1 MNRILIVG
9 LGSIGLRH
17 LNCLLE
23 IGEYN
28 IGALRS
34 NSGNLTQ
41 DLTVLEKIKI
51 FTDINDAIGW
61 NPTHVIISNPT
72 SLHLHYF
79 KIFSK
84 LNLKVLVEKPFFGDI
99 DFNSLNNN
107 LLEIIK
113 NTHGMV
119 GFNLRFH
126 GLFKEIKKIVLS
138 SVYGKPL
145 SACLMVGYYL
155 PFWHPYE
162 DYRKSYVANKNL
174 GGGAIRTLSHEIDLS
189 QYFFGNFKRIFA
201 KLSKVSELEIDVDD
215 TADILLEAELC
226 TRISIHI
233 DLLSPQIKRKGYI
246 YFEKGYLEYDF
257 IKTQIEYTSY
267 EMKQS
272 QVIYNQKED
281 YNLQYKS
288 QLMDFLRDCNDT
300 GCTFSEGLEVDKLV
314 AYSIISNNK
323 GVEICLT

>member
-28 IGALRS
+28 IGALRT
-34 NSGNLTQ
+34 NRGTLTP
-41 DLTVLEKIKI
+41 DLSLLEKIKI
-51 FTDINDAIGW
+51 FTDLNEAIGW

-72 SLHLHYF
+72 SLHSHYF

-84 LNLKVLVEKPFFGDI
+84 LNLQVFVEKPFLGDI
-99 DFNSLNNN
+99 DLTLLSDDFLN
-107 LLEIIK
+107 IIK
-113 NTHGMV
+113 NTPGMV

-126 GLFKEIKKIVLS
+126 GLFREIKKIIQS

-189 QYFFGNFKRIFA
+189 QYLFGKFKKVFT
-201 KLSKVSELEIDVDD
+201 KLGKVSELEIDVDD
-215 TADILLEAELC
+215 TADILLETELC
-226 TRISIHI
+226 TRISIHN

-257 IKTQIEYTSY
+257 INAEINYTSY
-267 EMKQS
+267 EMRQP

-281 YNLQYKS
+281 YDLQYKS
-288 QLMDFLRDCNDT
+288 QMTDFLRNCNDT
-300 GCTFSEGLEVDKLV
+300 GCTFSEGLEVDKLI
-314 AYSIISNNK
+314 AYSMISNNN
-323 GVEICLT
+323 GVEICLI